1 MSSNT
6 GLRYGQF
13 TCTVLKRWA
22 TEGGLR
28 LNRHCMATRA
38 KREIM
43 TGLLTTIPTTRIFG
57 GEKER
62 EKKKRILQ
70 ITLWCHQHV
79 TFSQRREKSN
89 QNLTEKAKERGEG
102 RGRMIDLFA
111 DKEPERMWAKRKKE
125 RKKTRKCSTREK
137 SKTTVMSDR
146 EGCGTAQAQNHGQW
160 CWEQW
165 GRGAQGLGVNKDR
178 AKRDGLLHNS
188 PSVSTN
194 SNNHPN

>member
-6 GLRYGQF
+6 GLRYGQL
-13 TCTVLKRWA
+13 TCTALKRWA

-43 TGLLTTIPTTRIFG
+43 TGLLTTIPTTRTFG

-111 DKEPERMWAKRKKE
+111 DKEPERMWAKRE

>member
-6 GLRYGQF
+6 GLRYGQL

-28 LNRHCMATRA
+28 LNRHCMATWA

-43 TGLLTTIPTTRIFG
+43 TGLLTTIPTTRTFG

-111 DKEPERMWAKRKKE
+111 DKEPERMWAKRE
-125 RKKTRKCSTREK
+125 RKKKNKGKEMQHQRKIKDNSDEWQRGLRYGASSE
-137 SKTTVMSDR
+137 SWTVMLGTVR
-146 EGCGTAQAQNHGQW
+146 EGGSGVGVQQGQSEKRW
-160 CWEQW
+160 PSPQFT
-165 GRGAQGLGVNKDR
+165 VSFNKF
-178 AKRDGLLHNS
+178 K
-188 PSVSTN
+188 
-194 SNNHPN
+194 